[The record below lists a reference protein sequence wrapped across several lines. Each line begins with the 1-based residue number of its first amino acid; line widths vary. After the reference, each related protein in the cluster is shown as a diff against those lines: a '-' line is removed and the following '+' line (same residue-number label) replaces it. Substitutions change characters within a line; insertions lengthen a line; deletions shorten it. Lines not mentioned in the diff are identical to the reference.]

1 MGNLFTIER
10 LCKWLLAALPWAV
23 GATLFVLVCNHFFA
37 PQFDN
42 KTLGQHDVV
51 QYEGMSRDIKEHREA
66 TGEDPQW
73 TGAMFSG
80 MPAYLIDMEYPTQDV
95 KQTVGSVVKV
105 VDGPMNMILFA
116 MIFMM
121 LAVVLMGINPWI
133 GIIAGLAYGLSTYF
147 LLIIDA
153 GHITKMWALV
163 YAPPMVGAVWYT
175 LRRNMWAGAVLAA
188 LFGSLELAANHP
200 QITYYFLFACL
211 ALWISDLIVAI
222 KGRVLKSFGYRTALL
237 ALAALLAAGSNFAPL
252 WYAKSHQKHT
262 VRGVSDESKSAEEA
276 RQEKIAWNTDWS
288 YGKAESFNM
297 LVPNYMGGETS
308 QERIIPEN
316 NELLADRNVKKDLRD
331 RAQRYA
337 DEHIADI
344 SDERVVEEAME
355 LIYRDVSTDYPDI
368 TIEDVHSLVV
378 NDYSWYEMFVG
389 VCDEVYNQHYET
401 LFNEGNEKL
410 NGAAYDARM
419 SYWGDQPF
427 TAGPTY
433 LGAVVVFL
441 AILGI
446 FLAAQRNRWWLVAV
460 SIFAIL
466 LAWGKN
472 IMGFYELMF
481 DWLPA
486 YSDFRT
492 VSMAL
497 VVVEWSVVVLAAYAL
512 MSLWRD
518 ELTTRKMVSYI
529 LASVGVVLMLIIIMA
544 MVADYGVPA
553 IESLGDMWWV
563 DELKHNAEEVRSDMF
578 RSDAWRTI
586 GYVVGAAAILLL
598 YAMYKYR
605 DFGVVLI
612 NKALPYVMLTL
623 VGLLLTL
630 DLVGVGDRYLNDK
643 KWHERSAV
651 TIAPSA
657 ADKAILKDKE
667 LGFRVFDLN
676 SKGTAYASYFH
687 RSVDGYHGAK
697 LGRYDEVLN
706 RYIYGMYDEYVSGM
720 YDDYVSEQELS
731 PENINIL
738 AMLNVK
744 YCIVGN
750 SHISLSSSLG
760 VAPMGAAWFVEG
772 GKRVDTPKEAFTA
785 IGTVD
790 LSKYAVVEPSAPQ
803 LKEKYSTAGSIAL
816 VEYAPNYLRYE
827 YDSPAEA
834 LAVFSEIYYPDGWTA
849 YIDGVEADYFTA
861 DYILRAMELPAGK
874 HTVEWKFRAPNW
886 GVASAITGISSWLIL
901 MALLLLLT
909 APLSKRYVVPHIVN
923 WYKAKRSKK

>member
-1 MGNLFTIER
+1 MDNLFTMER
-10 LCKWLLAALPWAV
+10 LRAWLLASLPWALGV
-23 GATLFVLVCNHFFA
+23 MIFVLVCSHFFA
-37 PQFDN
+37 PQFDD
-42 KTLGQHDVV
+42 KTLSQGDVV
-51 QYEGMSRDIKEHREA
+51 QYEGMSRDIKEHRKA

-73 TGAMFSG
+73 TGSMFSG
-80 MPAYLIDMEYPTQDV
+80 MPAYLIDIEYPTQDV

-105 VDGPMNMILFA
+105 VDGPMNMIFFA
-116 MIFMM
+116 MLFMM
-121 LAVVLMGINPWI
+121 LAVVLMGVNPWI

-147 LLIIDA
+147 LIIIDA

-163 YAPPMVGAVWYT
+163 YAPPMVGAVWYA
-175 LRRNMWAGAVLAA
+175 LRRNMWVGAVLAA

-211 ALWISDLIVAI
+211 ALWISEFVVSI
-222 KGRVLKSFGYRTALL
+222 KDRVLKSFGYRTALL
-237 ALAALLAAGSNFAPL
+237 AAAALLAGGSNFAPL

-262 VRGVSDESKSAEEA
+262 VRGVADETKSAAEA

-288 YGKAESFNM
+288 YGRAESFNM
-297 LVPNYMGGETS
+297 LVPNYMGGEMS
-308 QERIIPEN
+308 QERIIAAN
-316 NELLADRNVKKDLRD
+316 QELLANPNVQKDLRD

-355 LIYRDVSTDYPDI
+355 LIYRDVSTYYPDI

-378 NDYSWYEMFVG
+378 NDDSWYERFVG
-389 VCDEVYNQHYET
+389 VCDDIYNQHYEA

-446 FLAAQRNRWWLVAV
+446 FLAAARNRWWLVAV

-486 YSDFRT
+486 YSGFRT

-512 MSLWRD
+512 MSLWRS
-518 ELTTRKMVSYI
+518 ELTTRKMVAYI
-529 LASVGVVLMLIIIMA
+529 LASVGVVLVLIVTMA
-544 MVADYGVPA
+544 MVADYGIPA

-563 DELKHNAEEVRSDMF
+563 DELKQNAEEVRSDMF

-586 GYVVGAAAILLL
+586 GYIVGAAAVLLL

-605 DFGVVLI
+605 QFGTALLSR
-612 NKALPYVMLTL
+612 ALPYVMLTL

-630 DLVGVGDRYLNDK
+630 DLMGVGDRYLNDK
-643 KWHERSAV
+643 KWHDKSAV
-651 TIAPSA
+651 AIAKSA

-667 LGFRVFDLN
+667 LGFRVYDLN
-676 SKGTAYASYFH
+676 SMGYADASYFH

-697 LGRYDEVLN
+697 LGRYNEVLYE
-706 RYIYGMYDEYVSGM
+706 YIYK
-720 YDDYVSEQELS
+720 
-731 PENINIL
+731 PHPNTL

-744 YCIVGN
+744 YLIEGEDA
-750 SHISLSSSLG
+750 ILLSDGLG

-772 GKRVDTPKEAFTA
+772 GKRVDTPKEAFAA
-785 IGTVD
+785 IGTTD
-790 LSKYAVVEPSAPQ
+790 ISKYAVVEPSAPA
-803 LKEKYSTAGSIAL
+803 LEGSYATSGSIAL
-816 VEYAPNYLRYE
+816 VEYAPNYLKYE

-834 LAVFSEIYYPDGWTA
+834 LVVFSEIYYPDGWTA
-849 YIDGVEADYFTA
+849 YIDGVEADYFSA
-861 DYILRAMELPAGK
+861 NYILRAMELPAGK
-874 HTVEWKFRAPNW
+874 HTVEWRFRAPHW

-901 MALLLLLT
+901 IALLLLVT
-909 APLSKRYVVPHIVN
+909 APLSKRYIVPHIVS
-923 WYKAKRSKK
+923 WYNTKRDKK